1 LILMSITYHSK
12 ICEIAH
18 GAMAE
23 LFAAGLIDMDRMTE
37 FDRLCVN
44 DHPTP
49 DSLPAVA
56 PPPAAPKPLRVEQ
69 ASVPTV
75 ALQPQPARTI
85 KLNLSNAFPSK
96 TPAPPPQQAP
106 SNAAPELQSAAALR
120 ALRIREGVNVA
131 AFAHYLEV
139 QPQAVVAWEAGFLRP
154 SPPVARLLEV
164 VAEKGLAAIR

>member
-1 LILMSITYHSK
+1 MSITYHSK

-44 DHPTP
+44 DHPTR
-49 DSLPAVA
+49 DSLPAAAESLRSEQTSVS
-56 PPPAAPKPLRVEQ
+56 PAA
-69 ASVPTV
+69 S
-75 ALQPQPARTI
+75 QPQPARTI
-85 KLNLSNAFPSK
+85 KLNLSNAFPAK

-106 SNAAPELQSAAALR
+106 SNAGPELQSAAALR

-131 AFAHYLEV
+131 AFAHYLDV

>member
-1 LILMSITYHSK
+1 MSITYHSK

-44 DHPTP
+44 DHPAP
-49 DSLPAVA
+49 GVLPAVSA
-56 PPPAAPKPLRVEQ
+56 PPAAPEPLRLEQ
-69 ASVPTV
+69 PSAPH
-75 ALQPQPARTI
+75 AAAQPQQTRTI
-85 KLNLSNAFPSK
+85 KLNLSSAFTPP
-96 TPAPPPQQAP
+96 TPASPPQQAT
-106 SNAAPELQSAAALR
+106 SDTAPELQTSAALR

-131 AFAHYLEV
+131 AFAHYLDV

-154 SPPVARLLEV
+154 SPAVARLLEI